1 MSAANP
7 KLVADLKR
15 ELAVELRANRTAATQ
30 ETRLHAVI
38 ASALTRLGVRFVQEH
53 RLGEGERLDFLVE
66 DTVCIE
72 VKKGAAG
79 ESALR
84 QIGRYLEHPQITAA
98 IGIAMRWDTIPPT
111 FRGKPVHTIELWRL
125 VL

>member
-1 MSAANP
+1 MSTSP

-15 ELAVELRANRTAATQ
+15 ELATELRAHRTAASQ
-30 ETRLHAVI
+30 EKALHGLI
-38 ASALTRLGVRFVQEH
+38 AAALTRLGVPFVQEH
-53 RLGEGERLDFLVE
+53 RLADGERLDFLVH

-79 ESALR
+79 QQALS
-84 QIGRYLEHPQITAA
+84 QMGRYLEHPQISAA
-98 IGIAMRWDTIPPT
+98 IGIAMRWDNMPAS
-111 FRGKPVHTIELWRL
+111 FRGKPIHTIELWRL